1 MEALRT
7 GLIDWGVAARAL
19 AGETE
24 SGDRCLVKRL
34 GNGALLAAAD
44 GLGHGAEAAVAAD
57 LAIRTVE
64 GQARRPLLEIVEAC
78 HRALLRTRGAALS
91 LALWNAELREVTW
104 VGVGNVEGLLLK
116 DGSGRRPERERL
128 VLRRGVVGD
137 RLPALQ
143 ASTVAVPREGLL
155 VFATDGITDGFEQGL
170 ETRAAP
176 QSLADR
182 ILARHSRDADDALV
196 LVARLGR

>member
-1 MEALRT
+1 METLKRE
-7 GLIDWGVAARAL
+7 LIDWGVASRAV

-24 SGDRCLVKRL
+24 SGDRCLVKTL
-34 GNGALLAAAD
+34 QNGALLAAAD
-44 GLGHGAEAAVAAD
+44 GLGHGSEAALV
-57 LAIRTVE
+57 
-64 GQARRPLLEIVEAC
+64 GAC

-91 LALWNAELREVTW
+91 LALWNAERREVTW
-104 VGVGNVEGLLLK
+104 VGVGNVEGLLLIA
-116 DGSGRRPERERL
+116 GQGRQPERERL

-143 ASTVAVPREGLL
+143 ASLVQVPREGLL
-155 VFATDGITDGFEQGL
+155 VFATDGIGNGFEQGL
-170 ETRAAP
+170 ETRVAP
-176 QSLADR
+176 QTQADG

>member
-1 MEALRT
+1 MEALRD

-24 SGDRCLVKRL
+24 SGDRYLVKMM

-44 GLGHGAEAAVAAD
+44 GLGHGAEAGVAAD

-64 GQARRPLLEIVEAC
+64 GQARRPLVEIVEAC

-116 DGSGRRPERERL
+116 AGPGRRPERERL

-155 VFATDGITDGFEQGL
+155 VFATDGIADGFDQSL
-170 ETRAAP
+170 EPRAAP
-176 QSLADR
+176 QSLADG

>member
-1 MEALRT
+1 MKGE
-7 GLIDWGVAARAL
+7 LIDWGMASRAI

-24 SGDRCLVKRL
+24 SGDRCLVKPL
-34 GNGALLAAAD
+34 ENGALLAAAD
-44 GLGHGAEAAVAAD
+44 GLGHGAEAALAAD

-64 GQARRPLLEIVEAC
+64 AQARRPLLEIVGAC

-91 LALWNAELREVTW
+91 LALWNAARREVTW
-104 VGVGNVEGLLLK
+104 IGVGNVEGLLLK
-116 DGSGRRPERERL
+116 NGDGTRPERERL

-143 ASTVAVPREGLL
+143 ISIVAVPRQGLL
-155 VFATDGITDGFEQGL
+155 VFATDGIGDGYDQGL

-176 QSLADR
+176 QAQADG
-182 ILARHSRDADDALV
+182 ILARHSREADDALV

>member
-1 MEALRT
+1 MKGE
-7 GLIDWGVAARAL
+7 LIDWGVASRAL

-24 SGDRCLVKRL
+24 SGDRCLVKTL
-34 GNGALLAAAD
+34 QNGALLAAAD
-44 GLGHGAEAAVAAD
+44 GLGHGSEAALAAN

-64 GQARRPLLEIVEAC
+64 DQAGRPILEIVGAC
-78 HRALLRTRGAALS
+78 HRPLLRTRGAALS
-91 LALWNAELREVTW
+91 LAHWNAERREVTW
-104 VGVGNVEGLLLK
+104 VGVGNVEGVLVIA
-116 DGSGRRPERERL
+116 GPGRQAERERL

-143 ASTVAVPREGLL
+143 ASIVAVPREGLL
-155 VFATDGITDGFEQGL
+155 VFATDGIGDGFDRGL

-176 QSLADR
+176 QSQADG
-182 ILARHSRDADDALV
+182 ILARHARDADDALV

>member
-1 MEALRT
+1 MK
-7 GLIDWGVAARAL
+7 GDHIDWGMASRAI

-24 SGDRCLVKRL
+24 SGDRCLVKPL
-34 GNGALLAAAD
+34 ESGALLAAAD
-44 GLGHGAEAAVAAD
+44 GLGHGAEAALAAD

-64 GQARRPLLEIVEAC
+64 AQARRPLLEIVGAC

-104 VGVGNVEGLLLK
+104 IGVGNVEGLLLI
-116 DGSGRRPERERL
+116 SGTGMRPERERL

-143 ASTVAVPREGLL
+143 VSTVAVPGQGLL
-155 VFATDGITDGFEQGL
+155 VFATDGIGDGYDREL

-176 QSLADR
+176 QTQADG
-182 ILARHSRDADDALV
+182 ILARHSRSVDDALV

>member
-1 MEALRT
+1 METLK
-7 GLIDWGVAARAL
+7 GELIDWGVASRAV

-24 SGDRCLVKRL
+24 SGDRCLVKTL
-34 GNGALLAAAD
+34 QNGALLAAAD
-44 GLGHGAEAAVAAD
+44 GLGHGSEAALAAN

-64 GQARRPLLEIVEAC
+64 DQASRPLLEIVGAC

-91 LALWNAELREVTW
+91 LALWNAERREVTW
-104 VGVGNVEGLLLK
+104 VGVGNVEGLLLIA
-116 DGSGRRPERERL
+116 GQGRQPERERL

-143 ASTVAVPREGLL
+143 ASLVQVPREGLL
-155 VFATDGITDGFEQGL
+155 VFATDGIGDGFEQGL
-170 ETRAAP
+170 ETRVAP
-176 QSLADR
+176 QTQADG